1 MDINSLLSPQETPR
15 GTPNPT
21 PPAKTSAKK
30 SRKQRATKV
39 SQPSPLANTTLPPPT
54 LPHSAVVQAQHV
66 APSPSTM
73 SPSPGHRIS
82 AASTPPDG
90 SHVKRQPSTPGMD
103 TLADLASMQH
113 HQQTARANAGGLRT
127 DVIYDN
133 PTSSTSTLPNLLAM
147 SQPRASSQLRGGPLD
162 VSMTDGSADTP
173 PRRLSTSALP
183 EEQLQRVAQLIN
195 ELSSNPF
202 AYESHVQ
209 LINLLHRGFSN
220 HAHAHSSSNILCDPH
235 TYDLLQDLQNARQ
248 TMNSRFAMGEDLWA
262 DWIED
267 QILLAR
273 SLEDRIA
280 IMELC
285 QKAVD
290 EESNSTKLWL
300 AYGQFMLSLYKQ
312 ANPQDQRVA
321 DIGEPLTQTP
331 WTEEDRM
338 VAREV
343 FSWPQMMTI
352 WERGMQDTTVRLN
365 DSHFI
370 WDIYT
375 ELLLLELASSPSHG
389 EVARVQYHFINRLQT
404 PHAMW
409 DQTFQAY
416 SSFISKYDNAS
427 YEKSMV
433 TANRLGAEARDRY
446 GRREHMELRLSR
458 AIEKHD
464 REAELEAFNSYIE
477 EEIGQSHKK
486 KLFDFAL
493 ANALYQRAVLRFPAK
508 TELWEGYAMLLN
520 EEIAYHKPEGLSV
533 FPVLHKATQHCPW
546 SGTLWSQYLLAA
558 EINKLSFRDI
568 EDIKHK
574 ATSTCLQ
581 DAGGMEE
588 VLKINTAWCGFLR
601 RRAFLQ
607 DSTDE
612 EIDVAEVGIRSAIE
626 DMETT
631 GRQTG
636 YPGDPEYRLAKI
648 YIKYLTQMRN
658 WENARQTWKGLIPK
672 KGDSYDFWIRY
683 YIWEMNTWSTRA
695 YSANAPNG
703 TAATKPVEATMV
715 LQKAMKR
722 EDLDWPEKIIE
733 VFQYHCEDNEDAEE
747 LQSSLAQIWKAK
759 RKLLKKRNE
768 AYRVYE
774 AAQAEAIQQQQQ
786 EAQQEIM
793 NAFDG
798 NENTC
803 KRKREDVAVADGNKK
818 FKSEVLEQNH
828 MQDAE
833 EQHLQAPSLL
843 KRDRENTSVVVKNL
857 PLHTTDTRVRQY
869 FRDVSSVGF
878 SLTRPG
884 TDNRA
889 VRHNQEP

>member
-15 GTPNPT
+15 GTPT
-21 PPAKTSAKK
+21 PASPVKASAKK
-30 SRKQRATKV
+30 PRKPRATKV
-39 SQPSPLANTTLPPPT
+39 TQPSPLANTTLPPST

-66 APSPSTM
+66 APSPSTT
-73 SPSPGHRIS
+73 SPSSGHRLS
-82 AASTPPDG
+82 ATSTPPDG
-90 SHVKRQPSTPGMD
+90 SHAKRQPSTPGMD

-113 HQQTARANAGGLRT
+113 HQQTARANAGGLRS

-133 PTSSTSTLPNLLAM
+133 PTSSASALPNLLAM
-147 SQPRASSQLRGGPLD
+147 SRPRASSQLRGGPLD
-162 VSMTDGSADTP
+162 VSMTNGPADTP
-173 PRRLSTSALP
+173 PRRLSTSALS
-183 EEQLQRVAQLIN
+183 EEQLQTVAQLIN

-220 HAHAHSSSNILCDPH
+220 HAHSHPSSTAPGDSH

-273 SLEDRIA
+273 SLEDLIA

-290 EESNSTKLWL
+290 EEPNSTKLWMT
-300 AYGQFMLSLYKQ
+300 YGQFMLSLYKHI
-312 ANPQDQRVA
+312 NPQDHRVA
-321 DIGEPLTQTP
+321 DIGEPLTQIS
-331 WTEEDRM
+331 WSEEDRM
-338 VAREV
+338 VARDV
-343 FSWPQMMTI
+343 FSWPQIMSV
-352 WERGMQDTTVRLN
+352 WERGAQDTALRLN
-365 DSHFI
+365 DSQLI

-375 ELLLLELASSPSHG
+375 ELLLLELASSPSQA
-389 EVARVQYHFINRLQT
+389 EIAMIQYHFITRLQT

-409 DQTFQAY
+409 NQTFQKY

-427 YEKSMV
+427 YEKTMV
-433 TANRLGAEARDRY
+433 TANRLGAEAKDRY
-446 GRREHMELRLSR
+446 GRRETMELRVSR
-458 AIEKHD
+458 AREKND
-464 REAELEAFNSYIE
+464 REAELEAFNDYLE

-486 KLFDFAL
+486 NFFDFAL
-493 ANALYQRAVLRFPAK
+493 AEALYQRAVLRFPAR

-533 FPVLHKATQHCPW
+533 FPILHRATQHCPW

-574 ATSTCLQ
+574 ATSTGLQ

-636 YPGDPEYRLAKI
+636 YPGDEEYRLAKI
-648 YIKYLTQMRN
+648 YIKYLTQTRN
-658 WENARQTWKGLIPK
+658 WESARQTWKGLIPK

-683 YIWEMNTWSTRA
+683 YIWEMNMWSTMA
-695 YSANAPNG
+695 YNRNASSG

-722 EDLDWPEKIIE
+722 ENLDWPEKIIE
-733 VFQYHCEDNEDAEE
+733 VFQHHCEDNEDAEE
-747 LQSSLAQIWKAK
+747 LQSSLAQVWKAK
-759 RKLLKKRNE
+759 RKLLKKRKE
-768 AYRVYE
+768 AYQAYE
-774 AAQAEAIQQQQQ
+774 AAQAVAVQQQQQ
-786 EAQQEIM
+786 AHQDITAAYE
-793 NAFDG
+793 G
-798 NENTC
+798 SENTG
-803 KRKREDVAVADGNKK
+803 KRKREDDSEAGNKK
-818 FKSEVLEQNH
+818 KIKPGWPEQND
-828 MQDAE
+828 MPVVE
-833 EQHLQAPSLL
+833 EQHLQAPSLP
-843 KRDRENTSVVVKNL
+843 KRDRENTTVVVKNL
-857 PLHTTDTRVRQY
+857 PVHTTDKRIQQY
-869 FRDVSSVGF
+869 FRDVSPLDLPHIF
-878 SLTRPG
+878 LG
-884 TDNRA
+884 TN
-889 VRHNQEP
+889 N